1 MREFNSLPGNKIYLR
16 KNYKT
21 VDKIKKIC
29 YNKRKNQFLKMK
41 GEIIMKKLVY
51 VFKDTTVTD
60 YATALEIKR
69 KTKQDYKVK
78 YVTVKE
84 EETTIEK
91 YVGKKLPKYTYP
103 YQLG

>member
-1 MREFNSLPGNKIYLR
+1 
-16 KNYKT
+16 
-21 VDKIKKIC
+21 
-29 YNKRKNQFLKMK
+29 MK

-60 YATALEIKR
+60 YKTALEIKR

-84 EETTIEK
+84 EETTIGK
-91 YVGKKLPKYTYP
+91 YVGKKLPKYSYP

>member
-1 MREFNSLPGNKIYLR
+1 
-16 KNYKT
+16 
-21 VDKIKKIC
+21 
-29 YNKRKNQFLKMK
+29 MK

-69 KTKQDYKVK
+69 KTKQDYKVE

-84 EETTIEK
+84 EETIIGK
-91 YVGKKLPKYTYP
+91 YIGKKLPKYNYP

>member
-1 MREFNSLPGNKIYLR
+1 
-16 KNYKT
+16 
-21 VDKIKKIC
+21 
-29 YNKRKNQFLKMK
+29 
-41 GEIIMKKLVY
+41 MKKLVY

-69 KTKQDYKVK
+69 KTKQDYKVE

-84 EETTIEK
+84 EKTVGK
-91 YVGKKLPKYTYP
+91 YVGKKLPKYSYP

>member
-1 MREFNSLPGNKIYLR
+1 
-16 KNYKT
+16 
-21 VDKIKKIC
+21 
-29 YNKRKNQFLKMK
+29 MK

-84 EETTIEK
+84 EESTIAK
-91 YVGKKLPKYTYP
+91 YVGKKLPKYSYP

>member
-1 MREFNSLPGNKIYLR
+1 
-16 KNYKT
+16 
-21 VDKIKKIC
+21 
-29 YNKRKNQFLKMK
+29 
-41 GEIIMKKLVY
+41 MKKLVY

-69 KTKQDYKVK
+69 KTNQDYKVE

-84 EETTIEK
+84 EKAVGK
-91 YVGKKLPKYTYP
+91 YVGKKLPKYSYP